1 MEPVGCFHCGLPVP
15 ADSHFSAVIEQQS
28 RPMCCAGCAAV
39 ATLIA
44 AGGLAGYYRHR
55 DSLSAVAADIGI
67 GTAEYALFD
76 EPDAQA
82 EFVAQ
87 QADGLCRAELAVDGI
102 HCAACTWLLEHHLAR
117 QDGIES
123 ISVNLSE
130 RRASVR
136 WRPADLPLSRLM
148 ADIRALGYRPRPY
161 LGSARV
167 QSGRN
172 ENRRA
177 LRRLG
182 LAGIVQM
189 QIGMFAIALY
199 VGAFGDMEPQYR
211 DYLRWASLIL
221 CLPVVFYS
229 ATPFFSGALRGLR
242 HGAPGMD
249 LPIALAI
256 GLAFISSTW
265 FTLRGGGAVYFDS
278 VAMFTFL
285 VLLGRYLEMRA
296 RHRAG
301 MASGDVLSLV
311 PAAATRVLDDGQRF
325 ELVPVARLRPGERIL
340 VRPGEALPADGRV
353 VLGASHVDESSIS
366 GESMPVGKAAGDTV
380 NAGTLNIEGSLTVE
394 VDATGLQ
401 TRLGAILHLV
411 DRAQQEK
418 PAIVQLADRS
428 STWFVIAV
436 LVLAALTGWYWS
448 MHDSARALEIV
459 LSVLVVSCPC
469 ALSLATPAAVTAAT
483 TALKTRGFLVTRGHA
498 LEALANADTVVFDK
512 TGTLTTGS
520 IRLAEVQPLTAVDAD
535 TCLDI
540 AAAMEAHSEHPIAA
554 AFEHRATVR
563 VEDFRA
569 FPGGGIAAR
578 IDGTHYRLGNAA
590 FATPPGSVPSGA
602 PGAGKWIL
610 LASASLPL
618 AWFRLSDSLR
628 DDAIQAVAEL
638 ARLGLAGALLSG
650 DNNAEAGRVAT
661 LLGLQHWLG
670 ECSPEQKL
678 AAVREMH
685 AVGKRVLMV
694 GDGIND
700 VAVLAGAGISIAM
713 ANAADVTRA
722 NADCMLLASGL
733 LRIPEAIRVAR
744 HTQRVIRQNIAWA
757 LLYNFTSIP
766 FAAAGLVPPWLAA
779 IGMSLSSLV
788 VVANALRL
796 RQHGASSR
804 AGQLAAHG

>member
-1 MEPVGCFHCGLPVP
+1 MPPGS
-15 ADSHFSAVIEQQS
+15 DFSVLIEQQP
-28 RPMCCAGCAAV
+28 RRMCCAGCAAV

-44 AGGLAGYYRHR
+44 TGGLSGYYRHR
-55 DSLSAVAADIGI
+55 DAPSAIAADTGS
-67 GTAEYALFD
+67 GAAEYALFD
-76 EPDAQA
+76 NPDAQA
-82 EFVAQ
+82 EFVATQ
-87 QADGLCRAELAVDGI
+87 TDGHCRAELAVDGI

-117 QDGIES
+117 RDGIDN

-136 WRPADLPLSRLM
+136 WHPEVLPLSQLM
-148 ADIRALGYRPRPY
+148 AAIRELGYRPRPY
-161 LGSARV
+161 LGSTRI
-167 QSGRN
+167 QSERD

-182 LAGIVQM
+182 VAGIVQM
-189 QIGMFAIALY
+189 QIGMFAVALY
-199 VGAFGDMEPQYR
+199 AGAFGDMEPQYR
-211 DYLRWASLIL
+211 DYLRWASLLL
-221 CLPVVFYS
+221 CIPVVCYS
-229 ATPFFSGALRGLR
+229 ASPFFSGALRGLR
-242 HGAPGMD
+242 HAAPGMD

-256 GLAFISSTW
+256 GLAFVSSAW
-265 FTLRGGGAVYFDS
+265 FTVRGGGAVYFDS

-311 PAAATRVLDDGQRF
+311 PAAATRVLGDGQRF
-325 ELVPVARLRPGERIL
+325 ELVPVGRLRQGDRIL
-340 VRPGEALPADGRV
+340 IRPGEALPADGRV
-353 VLGASHVDESSIS
+353 ALGSSHVDESSIS
-366 GESMPVGKAAGDTV
+366 GESMPISKTAGDTV
-380 NAGTLNIEGSLTVE
+380 SAGTLNMEGSLTVE
-394 VDATGLQ
+394 VNATGLQ

-418 PAIVQLADRS
+418 PAIVQLADRAS
-428 STWFVIAV
+428 SWFVVTVI
-436 LVLAALTGWYWS
+436 VLATLTGWYWYV
-448 MHDSARALEIV
+448 HDSARTLEIV

-520 IRLAEVQPLTAVDAD
+520 IRLAAVEPLHGNADAL
-535 TCLDI
+535 LDI
-540 AAAMEAHSEHPIAA
+540 AAAMEARSEHPIAG
-554 AFEHRATVR
+554 AFDTPPTLA

-569 FPGGGIAAR
+569 FPGDGIEAR
-578 IDGTHYRLGNAA
+578 IEGTRYRLGSAA
-590 FATPPGSVPSGA
+590 FATPPSLAPGVA

-610 LASASLPL
+610 LASTTRAL
-618 AWFRLSDSLR
+618 AWFRLSDSVR
-628 DDAIQAVAEL
+628 DDAPQAIAEL
-638 ARLGLAGALLSG
+638 ARLGLSGAMLSG
-650 DNNAEAGRVAT
+650 DNNAEAGRIAT
-661 LLGLQHWLG
+661 LLGLQQWQG
-670 ECSPEQKL
+670 ECTPGQKL
-678 AAVREMH
+678 AAVRAMH
-685 AVGKRVLMV
+685 AAGKRVVMV

-700 VAVLAGAGISIAM
+700 VAVLAGAGVSVAM

-722 NADCMLLASGL
+722 NADCMLLGSGL

-744 HTQRVIRQNIAWA
+744 HTQRVIRQNIGWA
-757 LLYNFTSIP
+757 LLYNFSSIP

-779 IGMSLSSLV
+779 IGMSASSLV

-796 RQHGASSR
+796 RQHGTSSK
-804 AGQLAAHG
+804 AGELAAHG